1 MSLEINGYNLN
12 VNKYYDISKVNNTK
26 EEVKPENVNTAS
38 KKDADTAVVY
48 EKSANVS
55 ANKATYEINKKSST
69 DRAAIVEQMKK
80 AEDDNRQSL
89 INMVREMM
97 NTQAGKQKTAD
108 GFSAFGGTVTEE
120 ARRKAQ
126 ESISEDGYWGVEQT
140 SDRIIDFAKA
150 LAGDD
155 PEQLNKMLDGFKKGF
170 KQAEKTWGGELPEIS
185 KKTYDAVL
193 KKFDELIN
201 KPEQAEA

>member
-1 MSLEINGYNLN
+1 MSMEINSYNSN
-12 VNKYYDISKVNNTK
+12 VNKYYDVSKVNNTK
-26 EEVKPENVNTAS
+26 EQVKTENANTTGKTS
-38 KKDADTAVVY
+38 DTAAVY

-55 ANKATYEINKKSST
+55 SNKATYEINKKSST

-80 AEDDNRQSL
+80 AEADNRQSL

-126 ESISEDGYWGVEQT
+126 ESISEDGYWGVKQT
-140 SDRIIDFAKA
+140 SQRLFDFASA

-155 PEQLNKMLDGFKKGF
+155 VEKMKKMQEAMNKGIN
-170 KQAEKTWGGELPEIS
+170 QAAEKLGGLPSIS
-185 KKTYDAVL
+185 QQT
-193 KKFDELIN
+193 
-201 KPEQAEA
+201 QEAANNLFEEYYKSKGQDIS